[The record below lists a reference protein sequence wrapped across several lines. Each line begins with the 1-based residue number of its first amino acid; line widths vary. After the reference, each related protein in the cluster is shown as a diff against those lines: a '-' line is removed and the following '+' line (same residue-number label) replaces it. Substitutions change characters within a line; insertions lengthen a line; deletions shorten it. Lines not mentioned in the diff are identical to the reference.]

1 MRVASFLMLDD
12 MATPLKILKVNHI
25 NQIVDDYAAAIG
37 HLEDLFGGLVL
48 LDIGPNPLT
57 AGCLVQMGGEIFE
70 LLAPKVLDRAEGKQ
84 LSRYGPHYQGIEIL
98 VPSLPESL
106 QAVRERGIG
115 ILLERSTD
123 FFTKPSA
130 TFGVCLQVSAGDWHA
145 DPPPAPYVNRL
156 RPARWWQEHPIGYR
170 GLHHI
175 SFACEDVV
183 EAERFWCELTGGTV
197 TYRAERPAAAAT
209 AVGLDIGIPIELVAA
224 TGPGLIQEYL
234 DRYGPRVWA
243 TTFAVRDLGATEAHF
258 ASCGIELLP
267 GDAPGSMMVP
277 PELNHHVVYQ
287 FL

>member
-57 AGCLVQMGGEIFE
+57 AGCPAKLGGEIFE

-106 QAVRERGIG
+106 QAVRGTGDRDPVGAEHRFLDEALRRPSVCACRSPRAIGTPIDRRPPTSTVRASGIG
-115 ILLERSTD
+115 GGRSTR
-123 FFTKPSA
+123 SA
-130 TFGVCLQVSAGDWHA
+130 T
-145 DPPPAPYVNRL
+145 
-156 RPARWWQEHPIGYR
+156 R
-170 GLHHI
+170 GSHHI

-183 EAERFWCELTGGTV
+183 GAERFWCELTGGTV
-197 TYRAERPAAAAT
+197 THRAERPAAAGERRWTRHRHPDRAGRRRR
-209 AVGLDIGIPIELVAA
+209 V
-224 TGPGLIQEYL
+224 PG
-234 DRYGPRVWA
+234 
-243 TTFAVRDLGATEAHF
+243 
-258 ASCGIELLP
+258 
-267 GDAPGSMMVP
+267 
-277 PELNHHVVYQ
+277 
-287 FL
+287 